1 MGVLRPVG
9 CTGVLTSAW
18 IALLVLEIEVE
29 PRLEIS
35 ERTCAGMD
43 DNGFV

>member
-1 MGVLRPVG
+1 M
-9 CTGVLTSAW
+9 SAW
-18 IALLVLEIEVE
+18 IALLAIEVE
-29 PRLEIS
+29 PKLEIS